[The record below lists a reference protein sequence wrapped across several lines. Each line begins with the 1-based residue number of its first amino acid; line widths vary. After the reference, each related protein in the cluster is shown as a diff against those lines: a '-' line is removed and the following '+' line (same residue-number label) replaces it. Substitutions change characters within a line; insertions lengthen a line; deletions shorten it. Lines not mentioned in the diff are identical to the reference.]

1 MKNSINILS
10 TKVLTEELS
19 LTIKG
24 VGSEL
29 IQHDF
34 IEVKGLELENISH
47 STLMISSKNAIEGV
61 DFEGKTV
68 FCVGNKTRLAIENAG
83 GEVTEVFENSQKMAQ
98 AVAGIGNPA
107 TFVCGVL
114 RMKNVEQEF
123 ENAGV
128 ELEIVEAYD
137 TLLKPMKV
145 CEDVDV
151 AMFYSPSGVGSYF
164 SENELKGVA
173 VCIGETTE
181 AEAKKYTKNTVVAS
195 TTTIESVV
203 NKAIEMIK
211 G

>member
-1 MKNSINILS
+1 MKNSVNILS
-10 TKVLTEELS
+10 TKVLTKELS
-19 LTIKG
+19 LAIKG
-24 VGSEL
+24 AGSGL

-34 IEVKGLELENISH
+34 IEVKSLELKKISH
-47 STLMISSKNAIEGV
+47 STLMISSKNAVNNV
-61 DFEGKTV
+61 DFTRKMV

-83 GEVTEVFENSQKMAQ
+83 GVVTEVFENSLKMAQ
-98 AVAGIGNPA
+98 VVAGIEEPA

-123 ENAGV
+123 KNAGL

-137 TLLKPMKV
+137 TLLKPVKV
-145 CEDVDV
+145 SEDVDV

-164 SENELKGVA
+164 SENTLNGVA

-181 AEAKKYTKNTVVAS
+181 AEAKKYTENTVVAS

-203 NKAIEMIK
+203 NKAIEVIK

>member
-1 MKNSINILS
+1 MKNSVNILS
-10 TKVLTEELS
+10 TKVLAEKLS
-19 LTIKG
+19 IAIKG
-24 VGSEL
+24 VGAGL
-29 IQHDF
+29 IQYDF
-34 IEVKGLELENISH
+34 IEVKGFELGNISH
-47 STLMISSKNAIEGV
+47 GTLMISSKNAVEGV
-61 DFEGKTV
+61 DFDGKTV

-83 GEVTEVFENSQKMAQ
+83 GEVTEVFENSLKMAQ

-114 RMKNVEQEF
+114 RRKNVEQEF

-137 TLLKPMKV
+137 TLLKSVKV
-145 CEDVDV
+145 SEDIDV

-181 AEAKKYTKNTVVAS
+181 AEAKKYTKNTVVAN

>member
-1 MKNSINILS
+1 MKNSVNILS
-10 TKVLTEELS
+10 TKVLTEELN
-19 LTIKG
+19 LAIKG
-24 VGSEL
+24 AGAGL

-34 IEVKGLELENISH
+34 IEVKSLELGNISYG
-47 STLMISSKNAIEGV
+47 TLLISSKNAVEGV
-61 DFEGKTV
+61 DFTGKTV

-83 GEVTEVFENSQKMAQ
+83 GEVTEVFENSLKMAQ
-98 AVAGIGNPA
+98 AATGIGNPA

-137 TLLKPMKV
+137 TLMKPVKV
-145 CEDVDV
+145 SEDVDV
-151 AMFYSPSGVGSYF
+151 AMFYRPSGVGSYF

-181 AEAKKYTKNTVVAS
+181 AEAKKYIENTVVAS